1 MIRRIVLQEDERFDE
16 RMINRLGAFDAN
28 ALQVATDIVAQ
39 VRERGDEVLF
49 ELTAKFDG
57 VDLEDLR
64 VPQSVLDAAPQQ
76 VDAEFLDAVKR
87 AAENIRDFHRRQ
99 VTQSWFTTGDN
110 GKFLGSKVTPLERV
124 GVYVPGGR
132 AQYPST
138 VLMDVI
144 PAKVAGVPEVIMCA
158 PPTKDGDI
166 SPYTLAAAKIAGVSA
181 VYRVGGAQAIAAMA
195 YGTET
200 VPRVDKVVGP
210 GNAFVAAA
218 KKVVSGDVG
227 IDMIAGPSEV
237 LVLADDTS
245 EPELVAIDLMAQAE
259 HDPMASCYLVTTD
272 EDLVDDVELCIE
284 ELLKSSTRAD
294 ITRTSLENRGLVV
307 VCPDY
312 ETAID
317 AANIIAPEHL
327 EVLMS
332 DPMELLGSIKNA
344 GAIFLG
350 PWTPESVGDYVA
362 GPDHTLP
369 TGGTAR
375 FSSPLNVEDF
385 IKRTSVISYSYAALD
400 EDANTITTIANAEGL
415 WSHARAVTL
424 RQERVQKYFDS
435 FDDEDDGYEFEP
447 ATPDDGEDA

>member
-1 MIRRIVLQEDERFDE
+1 MSLIRRVTVPEGERFQE
-16 RMINRLGAFDAN
+16 SQINRLGAFDAR
-28 ALQVATDIVAQ
+28 ALKSATDIVAA
-39 VRERGDEVLF
+39 VRERGDQAIKEF
-49 ELTAKFDG
+49 TKKFDG
-57 VDLEDLR
+57 IDLDELK
-64 VPQSVLDAAPQQ
+64 VPQEQLDSACDKVDPQFLAAI
-76 VDAEFLDAVKR
+76 KK
-87 AAENIRDFHRRQ
+87 AAANIRGFHQRQ
-99 VTQSWFTTGDN
+99 LTQSWFTTGEC
-110 GKFLGSKVTPLERV
+110 GQITGAKVTPLARV

-144 PAKVAGVPEVIMCA
+144 PAKVAGVPQVIMCA

-166 SPYTLAAAKIAGVSA
+166 SPYTLAAAKVAGVDA
-181 VYRVGGAQAIAAMA
+181 IYRVGGAQAIAAMA
-195 YGTET
+195 YGTES

-210 GNAFVAAA
+210 GNAYVAAA

-245 EPELVAIDLMAQAE
+245 DPELVAIDLMAQAE
-259 HDPMASCYLVTTD
+259 HDPMASCYLVTTC
-272 EDLVDDVELCIE
+272 EELVDEVEEHIE
-284 ELLKSSTRAD
+284 QILTQSTRAD
-294 ITRTSLENRGLVV
+294 ITRASLENRGLVV
-307 VCPDY
+307 VCADRA
-312 ETAID
+312 TAVE

-327 EVLMS
+327 EVHMEA
-332 DPMELLGSIKNA
+332 PNELLGFIKNA

-362 GPDHTLP
+362 GPNHTLP

-385 IKRTSVISYSYAALD
+385 IKRTSIIQYSYAALD
-400 EDANTITTIANAEGL
+400 ADADAITTIANAEGL

-424 RQERVQKYFDS
+424 RQERQQAMIEAMAGGVDGDGAVQ
-435 FDDEDDGYEFEP
+435 E
-447 ATPDDGEDA
+447 GEAR